1 LAHMKSEPLK
11 DTRCQVRMSDKL
23 YKEAE
28 KVAESYGTT
37 VSTLARFLIHRFILA
52 TNEHGSAIEYPPV
65 FVKRS
70 GEKEPAIVQ
79 NIKDTGNKTHTIPNG
94 KI

>member
-1 LAHMKSEPLK
+1 
-11 DTRCQVRMSDKL
+11 MSDEL
-23 YKEAE
+23 YREAE

-37 VSTLARFLIHRFILA
+37 VSTLARFLIQRFVQA

-65 FVKRS
+65 FIKRC

-79 NIKDTGNKTHTIPNG
+79 DAKPKE
-94 KI
+94 